1 MRGHTTWV
9 AGGLAAASLV
19 VTVVWALLGTRT
31 TGEAVAGVWGL
42 GETLVLAVLAGMVA
56 RWSAPRRA
64 ALVLA
69 VTGVACA
76 AMVFRFFQPASP
88 LEAVGV
94 AAFWTAPAAVAAGL
108 GLYLRSQ
115 DTRRVTALAEHRLRV
130 ARDLHDFVAH
140 DVSEMIAQAQA
151 AQIAFDPTM
160 LVRIEQA
167 GQRAMDSMDRMVGML
182 HGPETSTAPAPG
194 IDDIP
199 ALAARFS
206 PPVEV
211 DIAVG
216 AVRREASALAYRI
229 VVEALTNVRRHAP
242 EATWVRI
249 SVREGLLVSVVND
262 GVRERP
268 VSGRGGYGLP
278 GLTEQAK
285 LLGGAL
291 EASARGGEWHLE
303 ARIP

>member
-1 MRGHTTWV
+1 MG
-9 AGGLAAASLV
+9 SLV
-19 VTVVWALLGTRT
+19 ATGLWTLLGTRPR
-31 TGEAVAGVWGL
+31 GEDALAGVWGL
-42 GETLVLAVLAGMVA
+42 GEMLVLAVLAGVVA

-64 ALVLA
+64 GIVLA
-69 VTGVACA
+69 LIGAACA
-76 AMVFRFFQPASP
+76 GMVFRFFEPASP
-88 LEAVGV
+88 LEAIGV
-94 AAFWTAPAAVAAGL
+94 AAFWAAPAAVATGL

-115 DTRRVTALAEHRLRV
+115 DNRRVNALAEHRLRV

-151 AQIAFDPTM
+151 AQIAFDPAA

-167 GQRAMDSMDRMVGML
+167 GQRAMESMDRMVGML
-182 HGPETSTAPAPG
+182 HGPEASTAPAPG

-211 DIAVG
+211 DITAG
-216 AVRREASALAYRI
+216 EVRREASALAYRI

-249 SVREGLLVSVVND
+249 TVREGLLVSVVND
-262 GVRERP
+262 GVRELQ

-278 GLTEQAK
+278 GLTEQVK
-285 LLGGAL
+285 LLGGSLDA
-291 EASARGGEWHLE
+291 EARDGAWHLE